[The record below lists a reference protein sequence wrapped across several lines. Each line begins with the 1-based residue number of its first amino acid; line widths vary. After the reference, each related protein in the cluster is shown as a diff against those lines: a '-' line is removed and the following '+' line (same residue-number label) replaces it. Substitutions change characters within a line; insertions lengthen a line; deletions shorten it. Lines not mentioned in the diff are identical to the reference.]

1 MKSVTINAT
10 VSPEGIYT
18 FNWMDAGNNVISTL
32 EDLVTSK
39 PGTYTLNVTGTNGCT
54 ATETVIVT
62 QDISVPTVTI
72 AEPADL
78 NCTVTSVTI
87 NATVTSEGTYTFS
100 WMDAGNKVI
109 STSEDLVTSKPGTYT
124 LNVTGTNGC
133 TATETVIVTQDLS
146 VPIVTIAEPGDLN
159 CTVTSVTIN
168 ATVTSEGTY
177 TFSWMD
183 AGNKVISTSEDLVT
197 SKPGTYTLNVTGTNG
212 CTATENVIVTQDISA
227 PTVEIA
233 TSGTLNCT
241 MTSVTINATVT
252 SEGTYTYRWTDEEN
266 SIISTSEDLVTSKPG
281 TYTLNVTG
289 TNGCT
294 ATETVIVTQD
304 LSVPTVTIA
313 AFGTLNCTVTSV
325 TINATVTSEGTYT
338 FSWMDSGNK
347 VISTSED
354 LVTSKPGTYTL
365 NVTGTNGC
373 TATET
378 VIVTQDLSVPTVTI
392 AEPGDLN
399 CTVKSVTINAT
410 VSPEGIYTFNWMDAG
425 NNVISTSEDLV
436 TSKPGTYTLNVTG
449 TNGCTATENVIVTQ
463 DLSVPTVTIAE
474 PGDLNCT
481 VTSVTIN
488 ATVTSEGTYTFS
500 WMDAGNKVISTSED
514 LVTSKPGTYTLNVT
528 GTNGCTATE
537 TVIVTQDLSVPTV
550 TITAFGTLN
559 CTVTSVTINA
569 TVTSEGTYTFSW
581 MDSGNKVISTS
592 EDLVTSKPGTYTL
605 NVTGTNGCTATE
617 NVIVTQDISAPTVEI
632 ATSGTLNCTVKSVT
646 INATVSPEGIY
657 TFNWMD
663 AGNNVISTSEDLV
676 TSKPGT
682 YILNV
687 TGTNGCTATET
698 VIVTQDLSVPIV
710 TIAAPGTLNCTMTS
724 VTINATVTSE
734 GTYTFSW
741 MDSGNKVISTSEDLV
756 TSKPG
761 TYTLN
766 VTGTNGC
773 TATENVIVTQDI
785 SAPTVEI
792 ATSGALNCTVKSVTI
807 NATVSPEGIYT
818 FNWMDA
824 GNNVISTLEDLVT
837 SKTGNLYS
845 ECDRHQWL
853 YSYRNRH
860 SNPGSLS
867 SNRDDC

>member
-1 MKSVTINAT
+1 M
-10 VSPEGIYT
+10 
-18 FNWMDAGNNVISTL
+18 
-32 EDLVTSK
+32 
-39 PGTYTLNVTGTNGCT
+39 
-54 ATETVIVT
+54 
-62 QDISVPTVTI
+62 TI
-72 AEPADL
+72 AEPGAL

-87 NATVTSEGTYTFS
+87 NATVTSEGTYTYRWTNEENS
-100 WMDAGNKVI
+100 LI

-177 TFSWMD
+177 TYRWTDEENSL
-183 AGNKVISTSEDLVT
+183 ISTSEDLVT
-197 SKPGTYTLNVTGTNG
+197 S
-212 CTATENVIVTQDISA
+212 
-227 PTVEIA
+227 
-233 TSGTLNCT
+233 
-241 MTSVTINATVT
+241 M
-252 SEGTYTYRWTDEEN
+252 
-266 SIISTSEDLVTSKPG
+266 PG

-313 AFGTLNCTVTSV
+313 EPGDLNCTVTSV

-338 FSWMDSGNK
+338 YSWTDAGND

-399 CTVKSVTINAT
+399 CTVTSVTINAT
-410 VSPEGIYTFNWMDAG
+410 VTSEGTYTFSWTDAG

-436 TSKPGTYTLNVTG
+436 TSEPGTYTLNVTG
-449 TNGCTATENVIVTQ
+449 TNGCTDTETVIVTQ
-463 DLSVPTVTIAE
+463 DLSAPIVTIAA
-474 PGDLNCT
+474 PGTLNCT

-528 GTNGCTATE
+528 GTNGCTDTE

-550 TITAFGTLN
+550 TIAAPGTLN

-569 TVTSEGTYTFSW
+569 TVTSEGTYTYRWTDEENSL
-581 MDSGNKVISTS
+581 ISTS
-592 EDLVTSKPGTYTL
+592 EDLVTSEPGTYT
-605 NVTGTNGCTATE
+605 
-617 NVIVTQDISAPTVEI
+617 
-632 ATSGTLNCTVKSVT
+632 
-646 INATVSPEGIY
+646 
-657 TFNWMD
+657 
-663 AGNNVISTSEDLV
+663 
-676 TSKPGT
+676 
-682 YILNV
+682 LNV

-698 VIVTQDLSVPIV
+698 VIVTQDLSVPTV
-710 TIAAPGTLNCTMTS
+710 TIAAFGTLNCT
-724 VTINATVTSE
+724 VT
-734 GTYTFSW
+734 
-741 MDSGNKVISTSEDLV
+741 
-756 TSKPG
+756 
-761 TYTLN
+761 
-766 VTGTNGC
+766 
-773 TATENVIVTQDI
+773 
-785 SAPTVEI
+785 
-792 ATSGALNCTVKSVTI
+792 SVTI

-818 FNWMDA
+818 FRLDGCRKQCDFHIRRSRYQQA
-824 GNNVISTLEDLVT
+824 
-837 SKTGNLYS
+837 GNLYS
-845 ECDRHQWL
+845 ECDRHQWM
-853 YSYRNRH
+853 YCYRKRH
-860 SNPGSLS
+860 SNPGYIGSNCGQSLHLVP
-867 SNRDDC
+867 